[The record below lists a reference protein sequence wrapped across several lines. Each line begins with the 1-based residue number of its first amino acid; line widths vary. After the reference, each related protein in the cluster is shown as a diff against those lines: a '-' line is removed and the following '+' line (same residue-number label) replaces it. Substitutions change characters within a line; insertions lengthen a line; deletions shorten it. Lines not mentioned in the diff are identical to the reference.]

1 MVDLRSNANIVIAGG
16 GVTGLTAAYRL
27 LENKGSAD
35 LRVTVLEASPRLGG
49 SLLTVQ
55 RDGFLFEGGPDAFV
69 ATKPQAKQL
78 CIDLGL
84 GDRLIETEPAS
95 RHVYFLRRGK
105 LVRMPEG
112 MVLAVPTRFLPM
124 ATSPLFSKLGVARM
138 GFDLLIPKRGGDSD
152 ESIASFLGRRLGKE
166 VVEMLG
172 EPLLGGIYS
181 GDPARLSIRATFP
194 QLVELEEKHG
204 SLVRGALAMRAQ
216 AAKRALKAGKQP
228 GGPAPSAFLAL
239 KGGMG
244 ELVDALATAIR
255 ERGGVIHTSTA
266 LDSIQKQEFGF
277 RISSVHAGQAS
288 TLQADRVLLA
298 LPAAQA
304 ARLIDPHAPVAAR
317 IFRAI
322 PHVSTATCLIAFER
336 KDIAHAMDAAGILIP
351 KTEGYDAS
359 AITFMSSK
367 WAGRASEGKALIRVF
382 FGGQAHPEVRG
393 LTDLDL
399 LHAARETLRSILG
412 ITAEPIT
419 AQVFR
424 WNDCRPQ
431 PVVGH
436 LERLAEARVAL
447 AAIPGLL
454 VAGGAFDGV
463 GIPDCVRQG
472 AEAAALLR
480 SPSSAE
486 N

>member
-1 MVDLRSNANIVIAGG
+1 MHVVIAGG

-27 LENKGSAD
+27 LEKRDEN
-35 LRVTVLEASPRLGG
+35 LRVTVLEAGSRLGG
-49 SLLTVQ
+49 ALVTVQ
-55 RDGFLFEGGPDAFV
+55 RDGFLFDGGPDAFV
-69 ATKPQAKQL
+69 ATKPHAKQL

-84 GDRLIETEPAS
+84 GDRLIETEPES

-112 MVLAVPTRFLPM
+112 MVLAVPTKFLPM
-124 ATSPLFSKLGVARM
+124 VTSPLFSTLGVMRM
-138 GFDLLIPKRGGDSD
+138 GLDLLMPKRRDGAD

-181 GDPARLSIRATFP
+181 GDPSRLSIRATFP
-194 QLVELEEKHG
+194 QLVELEQKHG

-216 AAKRALKAGKQP
+216 AAKRS
-228 GGPAPSAFLAL
+228 GPAPSAFLAL

-244 ELVDALATAIR
+244 ELIDALAGAIR
-255 ERGGVIHTSTA
+255 ERGGEIITNCA
-266 LDSIQKQEFGF
+266 LGSIQKQEFGF
-277 RISSVHAGQAS
+277 RIESVHAGES
-288 TLQADRVLLA
+288 KTLHAERLLLA
-298 LPAAQA
+298 LPAQQV
-304 ARLIDPHAPVAAR
+304 ARLVDPLSNEAAR
-317 IFRAI
+317 ILRAI
-322 PHVSTATCLIAFER
+322 PHVSTATCLLAYR
-336 KDIAHAMDAAGILIP
+336 RDDIPHAMDAAGVLIP
-351 KTEGYDAS
+351 KSEGYDAS
-359 AITFMSSK
+359 ALTFMSSK
-367 WAGRASEGKALIRVF
+367 WAGRAADGTALLRVF

-399 LHAARETLRSILG
+399 LHAARDTLRRVLG
-412 ITAEPIT
+412 VTAEPLT

-436 LERLAEARVAL
+436 LERMAEARTHL
-447 AAIPGLL
+447 AAFPGL
-454 VAGGAFDGV
+454 VFAGGAFDGV

-472 AEAAALLR
+472 NAAAAALK
-480 SPSSAE
+480 

>member
-1 MVDLRSNANIVIAGG
+1 VHVVIAGG

-27 LENKGSAD
+27 LEGRDRNLS
-35 LRVTVLEASPRLGG
+35 VTVLEASPRLGG
-49 SLLTVQ
+49 ALLTVQ
-55 RDGFLFEGGPDAFV
+55 RDGFLFDGGPDAFV
-69 ATKPQAKQL
+69 ATKPHAKQL

-84 GDRLIETEPAS
+84 RDRLIETEPES

-112 MVLAVPTRFLPM
+112 MVLAVPTKFLPM

-138 GFDLLIPKRGGDSD
+138 GLDLLIPRRRDGAD

-204 SLVRGALAMRAQ
+204 SLVRGALAMRAK
-216 AAKRALKAGKQP
+216 APKRS
-228 GGPAPSAFLAL
+228 GPAPSAFLAL

-244 ELVDALATAIR
+244 ELIDALATAIR
-255 ERGGVIHTSTA
+255 ERGGQIHTSTA
-266 LDSIQKQEFGF
+266 LDSIQKQEIGF

-288 TLQADRVLLA
+288 TSQADRLLLA
-298 LPAAQA
+298 LPAAQVARLVDPLAPAA
-304 ARLIDPHAPVAAR
+304 ARL
-317 IFRAI
+317 FRAI
-322 PHVSTATCLIAFER
+322 PHVSTATCLLAYRRE
-336 KDIAHAMDAAGILIP
+336 DIPHAMDAAGVLIP
-351 KTEGYDAS
+351 KSEGYDAS
-359 AITFMSSK
+359 ALTFMSSK
-367 WAGRASEGKALIRVF
+367 WAGRASDGTALLRVF

-412 ITAEPIT
+412 VTAEPLT

-436 LERLAEARVAL
+436 LERLSEARACL
-447 AAIPGLL
+447 AAFPGLL
-454 VAGGAFDGV
+454 FAGGAFDGV

-472 AEAAALLR
+472 EQAAAALSLL
-480 SPSSAE
+480 PSSSSA

>member
-1 MVDLRSNANIVIAGG
+1 MHVVIAGG

-27 LENKGSAD
+27 LERGKQAEGPSD
-35 LRVTVLEASPRLGG
+35 LRVTLLEAGPRLGG

-69 ATKPQAKQL
+69 ATKPHAKQL
-78 CIDLGL
+78 AIDLGL
-84 GDRLIETEPAS
+84 RDRLIETEPES

-138 GFDLLIPKRGGDSD
+138 GLDLVIPKKRDDAD

-204 SLVRGALAMRAQ
+204 SLVRGALAMRAA
-216 AAKRALKAGKQP
+216 AAKRALESGKKP

-244 ELVDALATAIR
+244 ELIDGLARAIR
-255 ERGGVIHTSTA
+255 ERGGEIHMNCA
-266 LDSIQKQEFGF
+266 LDSIQKQENGF
-277 RISSVHAGQAS
+277 RITSVAAGEPRVFA
-288 TLQADRVLLA
+288 ADRLLLA
-298 LPAAQA
+298 LPAQA
-304 ARLIDPHAPVAAR
+304 AARALDPLAPLAAR
-317 IFRAI
+317 ILRGI
-322 PHVSTATCLIAFER
+322 PHVSTATCLIGYR
-336 KDIAHAMDAAGILIP
+336 RDSIAHAMDAAGVLIP
-351 KTEGYDAS
+351 KSEGYDAS

-367 WAGRASEGKALIRVF
+367 WAGRAAEGTALVRVF

-393 LTDLDL
+393 LTNADL
-399 LHAARETLRSILG
+399 LHAARETLRRVIG

-419 AQVFR
+419 AEVFR

-436 LERLAEARVAL
+436 LERMVEMRSHL
-447 AAIPGLL
+447 AAVPGLF

-472 AEAAALLR
+472 GEVAAR
-480 SPSSAE
+480 IVGT
-486 N
+486 